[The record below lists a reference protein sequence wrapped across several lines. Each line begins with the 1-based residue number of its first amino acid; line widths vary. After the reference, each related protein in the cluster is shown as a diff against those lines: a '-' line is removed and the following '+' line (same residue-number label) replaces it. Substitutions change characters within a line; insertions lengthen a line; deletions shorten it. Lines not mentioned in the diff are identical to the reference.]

1 MITHRNRLALSHYAE
16 LARIGKVLASPVRLR
31 LVDLLR
37 QGARSV
43 ESLAAAAGLSV
54 ANASQH
60 LQHMRRARVVEAER
74 RGQFVEYRLA
84 DEAVSRSFA
93 ALRELA
99 EALLPEMDRLRAEL
113 SVLEPGERDDLLQA
127 IRRDEVT
134 LVDVRPP
141 EEYRAGHL
149 PGAYSLPL
157 EELRSVSPGELRSRL
172 RELPRNRELVA
183 YCRGPYC
190 SLATTAVDILRR
202 AGFAARH
209 LDLGVP
215 DLRARR
221 FLVASVDAPVRHA
234 LAPERRSRGA
244 SPQKKRSTP

>member
-1 MITHRNRLALSHYAE
+1 
-16 LARIGKVLASPVRLR
+16 
-31 LVDLLR
+31 
-37 QGARSV
+37 
-43 ESLAAAAGLSV
+43 
-54 ANASQH
+54 
-60 LQHMRRARVVEAER
+60 
-74 RGQFVEYRLA
+74 
-84 DEAVSRSFA
+84 
-93 ALRELA
+93 
-99 EALLPEMDRLRAEL
+99 
-113 SVLEPGERDDLLQA
+113 
-127 IRRDEVT
+127 
-134 LVDVRPP
+134 
-141 EEYRAGHL
+141 
-149 PGAYSLPL
+149 
-157 EELRSVSPGELRSRL
+157 VSPGELRSRL

-221 FLVASVDAPVRHA
+221 FLVASVDAPVRRA